1 MVYGREREDLNND
14 LDNADRDVRE
24 REEESSNGALIA
36 LLCHHS
42 QLDRVTVSL
51 FVLHFD
57 RDIRQ
62 IPTTN
67 LIMRRA
73 RLSTLNCA
81 LVAQSSFSLL
91 LCLVLLHLQWTL
103 QWSVWSNIQQQEPK
117 QMAWDML
124 SAASTPHFNKSQF
137 SFFGEGTKFKNLKKI
152 HKLTSWQDYNRTGWQ
167 GVKMTRWQNDMMTR
181 WPDDQMT
188 RWWHGPTS
196 IYGAYILP
204 PVSSWLRFH
213 SFPVPL
219 VQRVWHNWHT
229 VYSTLVWPPS

>member
-73 RLSTLNCA
+73 GLSTLNCA
-81 LVAQSSFSLL
+81 LVVHSSFSLL
-91 LCLVLLHLQWTL
+91 FCSTCSELYNGASDPTSNSRSRNKWLETCCLLLPLHT
-103 QWSVWSNIQQQEPK
+103 SINHNF
-117 QMAWDML
+117 
-124 SAASTPHFNKSQF
+124 HFLGKVQ
-137 SFFGEGTKFKNLKKI
+137 NLETWKRFTNWHWQAGKI
-152 HKLTSWQDYNRTGWQ
+152 TIEQDDKVSRWQDDKMIWWQ
-167 GVKMTRWQNDMMTR
+167 DDQMTR
-181 WPDDQMT
+181 WPDDDMGLPAYMV
-188 RWWHGPTS
+188 H
-196 IYGAYILP
+196 IYC
-204 PVSSWLRFH
+204 H
-213 SFPVPL
+213 QFPVGCGFIHFLFHWFRECDTTDTPCTQL
-219 VQRVWHNWHT
+219 
-229 VYSTLVWPPS
+229 